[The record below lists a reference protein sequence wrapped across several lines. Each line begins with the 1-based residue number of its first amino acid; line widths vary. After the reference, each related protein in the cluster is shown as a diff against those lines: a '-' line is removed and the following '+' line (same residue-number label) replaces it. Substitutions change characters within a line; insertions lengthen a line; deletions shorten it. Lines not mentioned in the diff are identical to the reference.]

1 MMRRTATTPRRIA
14 LIRAILPTALGIA
27 IALLLV
33 GCNGASSGPSDDPTT
48 TPHVE
53 EPALVDP
60 VAAAVANEAAMI
72 DAFFAKDVDAV
83 MATFAEDAIF
93 EDQTFGDYLEG
104 APAVRDMYASAM
116 RFTDAEA
123 TEVLDH
129 WVSSDGSRAVV
140 VFRWIGTNYLGRAF
154 DLPLVGI
161 HEYRDGKIA
170 KETLYYAAS
179 DTYDQLTTSPST
191 E

>member
-1 MMRRTATTPRRIA
+1 MMRRTATTPRGTA
-14 LIRAILPTALGIA
+14 LFHAIMPTAIGIA

-33 GCNGASSGPSDDPTT
+33 GCNGASSGPSEDPTT
-48 TPHVE
+48 TPQVE

-60 VAAAVANEAAMI
+60 VTAAEANEVAMI

-104 APAVRDMYASAM
+104 ASAVRGMYASVM
-116 RFTDAEA
+116 EFTDADA

-129 WVSSDGSRAVV
+129 WVASDGSRAVV
-140 VFRWIGTNYLGRAF
+140 VERWIGTNYRGAPF
-154 DLPLVGI
+154 DLPIVLV
-161 HEYRDGKIA
+161 HEYRDGKIT
-170 KETLYYAAS
+170 KESIYYAAS
-179 DTYDQLTTSPST
+179 DTYDQLTRSPSA